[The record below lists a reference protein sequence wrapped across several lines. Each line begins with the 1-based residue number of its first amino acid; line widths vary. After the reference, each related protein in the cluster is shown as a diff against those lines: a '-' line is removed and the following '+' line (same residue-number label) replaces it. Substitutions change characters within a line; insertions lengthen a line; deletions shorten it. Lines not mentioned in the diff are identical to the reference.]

1 MIMRV
6 SSLSGGA
13 DLRGERVILGKI
25 LVAKRGGSL
34 YKHIFGMHRG
44 P

>member
-1 MIMRV
+1 MRI

-13 DLRGERVILGKI
+13 GLRSERVIPGKI
-25 LVAKRGGSL
+25 LVARQGTSL

-44 P
+44 SC